1 MQTLDLKPLHNLYQ
15 TLEPSDSGHSPHPL
29 IVLAQ
34 LQRSGRLNTSA
45 GEGDVEW
52 VVALGGKGKDV
63 DGASKGK
70 SKAGGADEWW
80 QARLTPLDV
89 ERFSQLDQALSP
101 QIKKSAIRRDDLVP
115 KIKAGWLEGDMH
127 VKGYGEAGGHPRGSV
142 ELVIRLAVAV
152 SLSISLSPCD
162 EAPLSLVSVL
172 AHIIPPYLTA
182 SSDRLALTTL
192 KPQLKTATTERDEM
206 RRDRELLR
214 DEVKALK
221 KELSAGGGGRKR
233 AREGSE
239 GVGGSQRPGSVSP
252 KKPVI
257 PGVTKKGHLKP
268 GDKGYAGDSRR
279 LGRDTTDDW
288 DEDTD
293 SD

>member
-15 TLEPSDSGHSPHPL
+15 TVEPSDSGYSTHPL

-34 LQRSGRLNTSA
+34 LQRSERLNTSA

-52 VVALGGKGKDV
+52 VIALGGK
-63 DGASKGK
+63 DGESKGK

-80 QARLTPLDV
+80 QARLTPLD
-89 ERFSQLDQALSP
+89 
-101 QIKKSAIRRDDLVP
+101 IKTSAIRRDDLVL

-127 VKGYGEAGGHPRGSV
+127 VKGYGEARGHPRGSV

-221 KELSAGGGGRKR
+221 KELLAGGGGRKR